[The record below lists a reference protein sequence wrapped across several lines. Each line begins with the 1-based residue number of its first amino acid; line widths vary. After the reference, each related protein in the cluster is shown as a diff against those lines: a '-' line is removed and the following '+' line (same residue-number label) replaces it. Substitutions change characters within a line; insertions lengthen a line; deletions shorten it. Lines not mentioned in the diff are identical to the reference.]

1 MLSVSDSGTRDGAH
15 MCSIKMVRGDV
26 PCPISVGSYQ
36 LLPSSSPRYFLSPQP
51 EYILSISHHQQDY
64 FLMAYICTLIFSF
77 TLNPLFYH
85 KACGIRLFV
94 PWHHRTHAL
103 TLLPINGQV
112 TLLPTNGQVFQLKS
126 LFAFAIC
133 LPVFQ

>member
-15 MCSIKMVRGDV
+15 MCSIAMVYGDV

-36 LLPSSSPRYFLSPQP
+36 LVPSSPRYFLSPQP
-51 EYILSISHHQQDY
+51 EYILSISHHQQDI
-64 FLMAYICTLIFSF
+64 FLMAYICTLLFSF
-77 TLNPLFYH
+77 SLKPLFYQ

-94 PWHHRTHAL
+94 PWHHRTNAL

-112 TLLPTNGQVFQLKS
+112 TLLPISSQVFQLKS